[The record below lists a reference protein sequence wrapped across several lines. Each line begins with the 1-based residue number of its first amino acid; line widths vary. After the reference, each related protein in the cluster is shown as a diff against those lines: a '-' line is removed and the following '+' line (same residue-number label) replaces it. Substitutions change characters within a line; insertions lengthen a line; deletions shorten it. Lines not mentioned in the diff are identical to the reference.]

1 MTISILPCWLR
12 RQSDFVGLDPAI
24 QIAPVEMNAPASTYD
39 NEFTTV
45 DQVLYSLLGATDV
58 GGCVFDREK
67 TRGRFGSPVSI
78 VNLGKDLC
86 RELRSQLGYEEFVK
100 HCVPVVH

>member
-1 MTISILPCWLR
+1 MTISILPRWLR

-24 QIAPVEMNAPASTYD
+24 QIAPIKMHPPASSD
-39 NEFTTV
+39 DDEFPPV
-45 DQVLYSLLGATDV
+45 DQMLYRLLGATYVV
-58 GGCVFDREK
+58 GCIFDREK